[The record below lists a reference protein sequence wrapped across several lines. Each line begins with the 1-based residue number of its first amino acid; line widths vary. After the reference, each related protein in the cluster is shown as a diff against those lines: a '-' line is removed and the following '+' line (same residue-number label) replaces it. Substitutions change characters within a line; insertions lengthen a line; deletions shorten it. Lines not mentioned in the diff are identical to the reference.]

1 MRKFVNFTEFWHC
14 FRFFMVF
21 LCLGLSVFS
30 TIEDHEYEDVAEAAL
45 FHLEVLVVIWFGL
58 EFIVRLWSS
67 GCRSRYQGWIGR
79 LRFMKSPFCI
89 IGESENYVHIFPS
102 NYRLLDNFQM

>member
-1 MRKFVNFTEFWHC
+1 
-14 FRFFMVF
+14 MVF

-89 IGESENYVHIFPS
+89 IGESEYIHLYVCKYVHS
-102 NYRLLDNFQM
+102 GSS